1 MKKNSKEN
9 RPWYLDTIER
19 CKILYKDYYRPCTE
33 TCMCWG
39 FECGEGLKRPLDNLS
54 DILES
59 LNIHYYPKYKVR
71 VQADQLKSKFGFLR
85 YYYSVVIDPPW
96 YCTFLGKPFK
106 TLGDYLKYKINYK
119 IIRIKDEPDLEK
131 TDCQELKD
139 IKNDQEFEDYKKK
152 YNYSTITYEKK
163 DGKYYKYTKYTKIGR
178 SHYEPSKHKILYK
191 LYHLMYKIS
200 SILTWYKNPTR
211 EQEVISNTLDVTA
224 ERLIRITEDECY
236 NTCEECGRQIGTTY
250 SPRCKT
256 TGWITYLCEDCAKK
270 RNKNYIKDDSIY
282 NNGNFIKKVYETH
295 ESI

>member
-54 DILES
+54 DMLES
-59 LNIHYYPKYKVR
+59 LNIQYYSKYRVR
-71 VQADQLKSKFGFLR
+71 IQADQVKSKLGFLR
-85 YYYSVVIDPPW
+85 YYYSVVTDLPW

-106 TLGDYLKYKINYK
+106 TIGNRLKYKINYK
-119 IIRIKDEPDLEK
+119 MIRINDEPNHDEIEES
-131 TDCQELKD
+131 ELKD
-139 IKNDQEFEDYKKK
+139 ITNDQEFEEYKKK
-152 YNYSTITYEKK
+152 HNWSKTTYEKK
-163 DGKYYKYTKYTKIGR
+163 DGKYYRYQTITHIGR
-178 SHYEPSKHKILYK
+178 SHYEPSRHKVLYK

-211 EQEVISNTLDVTA
+211 EQEIIINLLDVTT
-224 ERLIRITEDECY
+224 ERLIRIAEDECY
-236 NTCEECGRQIGTTY
+236 NTCEDCGRQIGTTY
-250 SPRCKT
+250 SPRCET

-270 RNKNYIKDDSIY
+270 YNKNYIKDDSIY
-282 NNGNFIKKVYETH
+282 NNGKFVKKVH
-295 ESI
+295 ESHGAI

>member
-54 DILES
+54 DMLES
-59 LNIHYYPKYKVR
+59 LNIQYYSKYRVR
-71 VQADQLKSKFGFLR
+71 IQADQVKSKLGFLR
-85 YYYSVVIDPPW
+85 YYYSVVTDLPW

-106 TLGDYLKYKINYK
+106 TIGNRLKYKINYK
-119 IIRIKDEPDLEK
+119 MIRINDEPNHDEIEES
-131 TDCQELKD
+131 ELKD
-139 IKNDQEFEDYKKK
+139 ITNDQEFEEYKKK
-152 YNYSTITYEKK
+152 YNYSKITYEKK
-163 DGKYYKYTKYTKIGR
+163 DGKYYKYTKYIKVGK
-178 SHYEPSKHKILYK
+178 SHYEPSSHKVLYK

-211 EQEVISNTLDVTA
+211 EQEIVSNVLNLTA
-224 ERLIRITEDECY
+224 EKLIRIVEDECY

-250 SPRCKT
+250 SPRCET

-270 RNKNYIKDDSIY
+270 RNKNYIKDDSVY
-282 NNGNFIKKVYETH
+282 NNGKFVKKVYESH
-295 ESI
+295 GAI